1 MWDQETGSLSRVRC
15 ISICKYKAK
24 LTSALKLPEKG
35 SSSPWRLN
43 YLGTYGSS
51 PAIQHTAPS
60 IWQQWILETSPA
72 LNCSDSPLPPGS
84 WSRCLSWA
92 LSKRQRYIFERQ
104 YTHSPFPQPSVP
116 LLGKPTLLRVFVSTA
131 GLAWPSLTLHLNLFV
146 SNVWVV
152 DVGIHTTETS
162 LQLSLFFPPT
172 WWNHHLWGQGQ
183 DPHNYNL
190 NLSLLHFLFSHPAD
204 AQYLILPSQL
214 VIFFEIREKTP
225 VSTLQMGTIS
235 DFFSIISG
243 FGTMQVHSQCQHFLI
258 GESFLSSVMHFLV
271 KFDSSFSRLQCRL
284 WSG

>member
-1 MWDQETGSLSRVRC
+1 MVPPLPY
-15 ISICKYKAK
+15 SIQ
-24 LTSALKLPEKG
+24 LP
-35 SSSPWRLN
+35 L
-43 YLGTYGSS
+43 YGS
-51 PAIQHTAPS
+51 
-60 IWQQWILETSPA
+60 
-72 LNCSDSPLPPGS
+72 NGS
-84 WSRCLSWA
+84 WKRHQLWTALTLLSHLVLGHGVYPEPSA
-92 LSKRQRYIFERQ
+92 RDKDTFLKDNTPTLLF
-104 YTHSPFPQPSVP
+104 HSHLF
-116 LLGKPTLLRVFVSTA
+116 LCWENLLRVFVSTA
-131 GLAWPSLTLHLNLFV
+131 GLAWPSFTPHLNLFV